1 MDLGLVRESLVK
13 LNAIRLEHLTR
24 QDRHM
29 DTLDQRLKKA
39 LLAAINLYFPEFVRE
54 SGRIWYKKRRLVRA
68 LQDYVGCAK

>member
-1 MDLGLVRESLVK
+1 
-13 LNAIRLEHLTR
+13 
-24 QDRHM
+24 M
-29 DTLDQRLKKA
+29 DTLDQILKKA